1 MINTN
6 MKYWSWMGAFSL
18 SMLFWAETPL
28 DHYSLIPDPAAA
40 GFSFV
45 LPQAFSS
52 FINLG
57 CYQIVTRCL
66 CYL

>member
-1 MINTN
+1 MVLD
-6 MKYWSWMGAFSL
+6 GRVFSVDAL
-18 SMLFWAETPL
+18 LGRTSL
-28 DHYSLIPDPAAA
+28 DHYSLIPDPVAA
-40 GFSFV
+40 GFSFA
-45 LPQAFSS
+45 LPQGFSS